1 MAGHNKWSQI
11 KHKKAKEDGKKSKI
25 YTKIIK
31 EITMTAREHGGN
43 PDLNPRLRLLL
54 EKGRQANMPIE
65 NAIRAIKKGTGELPG
80 AQYEEY
86 LYEGYAPHGI
96 AVMVDAITDNKNR
109 TVAELRRLFSENG
122 GTLGETGTVAWMFEK
137 CGAITAQ
144 GKITEDELLDQLI
157 EYNIKDIELDEDNC
171 AVYCDTKSLS
181 AVKEQ
186 MEKISGLKIEN
197 AGIEWVAKSTTELP
211 EAQSEKVLEFLS
223 KLQDHDDI
231 ENVYTNLG

>member
-31 EITMTAREHGGN
+31 EITMTARENGGN

-54 EKGRQANMPIE
+54 EKGREANMPIE

-86 LYEGYAPHGI
+86 IYEGYAPHGI
-96 AVMVDAITDNKNR
+96 AVMIDALTDNKNR
-109 TVAELRRLFSENG
+109 TVAEFRRLFSENN

-137 CGAITAQ
+137 LGAVNVT
-144 GKITEDELLDQLI
+144 GTTTEDDLLEQLI
-157 EYNIKDIELDEDNC
+157 DYDIRDIEKNDGGYTI
-171 AVYCDTKSLS
+171 YCDTKSLEP
-181 AVKEQ
+181 VKNTL
-186 MEKISGLKIEN
+186 EKTGLKIES
-197 AGIEWVAKSTTELP
+197 AGLEYVAKSTIELP
-211 EAQSEKVLEFLS
+211 EDKTEKVLEFLS
-223 KLQDHDDI
+223 EVQDHEDVR
-231 ENVYTNLG
+231 NVYTNLG